1 MATIKVRQDGP
12 LLVDGD
18 EVMVVDSEGRPYS
31 IDRRP
36 FVLCRCGASEARP
49 FCDGSHRRIGF
60 TSKEPASE

>member
-1 MATIKVRQDGP
+1 M
-12 LLVDGD
+12 DGD
-18 EVMVVDSEGRPYS
+18 DVMVVDSEGRPYS